1 MPLSSAKLPAT
12 FATVPLPATLVAWAK
27 VIPSL
32 LLALSSKP
40 AAPVT
45 AVASAA
51 VKPLKPVVPA
61 VPAVLPV
68 RLKAVLPRLVI
79 APVPATFVAPAKVM
93 PSLALVA

>member
-1 MPLSSAKLPAT
+1 ML
-12 FATVPLPATLVAWAK
+12 PLPATLAAWAK
-27 VIPSL
+27 VMPSL

-45 AVASAA
+45 VVVSAVA
-51 VKPLKPVVPA
+51 KPPKVTPPA

-79 APVPATFVAPAKVM
+79 APVPATFVASAKVM